1 MIWLLSDT
9 VYTVGIVFD
18 SHHCSFAIRR
28 RGIQCRA
35 DLFPLLP
42 SGESVFTAAFHCMS
56 MPTLHHHHH
65 YSLVSSS
72 SISIDQFLWQLPVK
86 YLVGEDV
93 LLQLD
98 EADYGRLVAAVR
110 DLLPYAQR

>member
-1 MIWLLSDT
+1 
-9 VYTVGIVFD
+9 
-18 SHHCSFAIRR
+18 
-28 RGIQCRA
+28 
-35 DLFPLLP
+35 
-42 SGESVFTAAFHCMS
+42 